1 MNSVTKYS
9 ALSLTIIASAFL
21 AACGGV
27 PSSDV
32 ATVADSGLSKS
43 DFNKWMAIAA
53 KSQSQG
59 ASGPV
64 VVPDA
69 PDFTNCIAGIQKAA
83 GKGKD
88 APTAAQAK
96 SQCQSQF
103 DAQKGQVMN
112 LLITSAWIEGQAKS
126 MGINVS
132 DADVQKQF
140 EKTKTQAFG
149 TGAKGEAAY
158 QKFLTQAGYD
168 KDGKQLLLRTKVD
181 LLSTKIRDAVLKG
194 APAPTEAQAREEY
207 AKTKQQYGKQ
217 SFDKVRAQIEQQL
230 KAKSE
235 QTTLQNFIKQFQ
247 ADWKA
252 RTECAKIYVVELCKN
267 APKQAANQLPGQG
280 TTQQAP
286 PTQGG

>member
-1 MNSVTKYS
+1 MNRVTKYS

-32 ATVADSGLSKS
+32 ATVADTGLSKS

-53 KSQSQG
+53 KSQAQG
-59 ASGPV
+59 SSAPV
-64 VVPDA
+64 AIPDA
-69 PDFTNCIAGIQKAA
+69 PDFKNCIAGIQAAA
-83 GKGKD
+83 GKGKN

-103 DAQKGQVMN
+103 DQQKGQVMN

-126 MGINVS
+126 MGVSVS
-132 DADVQKQF
+132 DSEVQKQF

-149 TGAKGEAAY
+149 TGAKGKAAY
-158 QKFLTQAGYD
+158 DKFLAQAGYD
-168 KDGKQLLLRTKVD
+168 KNGEQLLLRTKVD
-181 LLSTKIRDAVLKG
+181 LLSTKIRDAILKG
-194 APAPTEAQAREEY
+194 APGVTEAQAREEY
-207 AKTKQQYGKQ
+207 AKTKQQFGKQ
-217 SFDKVRAQIEQQL
+217 TFDKVRAQIEQQL
-230 KAKSE
+230 KAKNE

-267 APKQAANQLPGQG
+267 APKQAAAPAPGAG

>member
-1 MNSVTKYS
+1 MNRVTKYS

-32 ATVADSGLSKS
+32 ATVADTGLSKS

-59 ASGPV
+59 SSAPV

-83 GKGKD
+83 GKGKN

-103 DAQKGQVMN
+103 DQQKGQVMN
-112 LLITSAWIEGQAKS
+112 LLITSAWIEGQAKA
-126 MGINVS
+126 MGISVS

-149 TGAKGEAAY
+149 TGAKGKAAY
-158 QKFLTQAGYD
+158 EKFLKQAGYD
-168 KDGKQLLLRTKVD
+168 PNGEQLLLRTKVD
-181 LLSTKIRDAVLKG
+181 LLSTKIRDAILKG
-194 APAPTEAQAREEY
+194 APSVTEAQAREEY
-207 AKTKQQYGKQ
+207 AKTKQQFGKQ
-217 SFDKVRAQIEQQL
+217 KFEQVRAQIEQQL
-230 KAKSE
+230 KAKNE

-247 ADWKA
+247 SEWKS

-267 APKQAANQLPGQG
+267 APKTAATPATGAG

-286 PTQGG
+286 APQGG

>member
-1 MNSVTKYS
+1 MNRVTKYS

-21 AACGGV
+21 VACGGV

-32 ATVADSGLSKS
+32 ATVADTGLSKS

-53 KSQSQG
+53 KSQAQG
-59 ASGPV
+59 SSAAV

-69 PDFTNCIAGIQKAA
+69 PDFTNCIAGLQKAA
-83 GKGKD
+83 GKGKT

-103 DAQKGQVMN
+103 DQQKGQVLN
-112 LLITSAWIEGQAKS
+112 LLITSAWIQGQAKA
-126 MGINVS
+126 MGITAS
-132 DADVQKQF
+132 DKEVQAQF

-149 TGAKGEAAY
+149 TGAKGAAAY

-168 KDGKQLLLRTKVD
+168 KDGSQLLLRTKVD

-194 APAPTEAQAREEY
+194 AAVPTETQLRDQY
-207 AKTKQQYGKQ
+207 AKTKQNYGKQ
-217 SFDKVRAQIEQQL
+217 TFEQVKAQIAQQL
-230 KAKSE
+230 KATNQ
-235 QTTLQNFIKQFQ
+235 QTTLQAFIKDFQ
-247 ADWKA
+247 AKWKS
-252 RTECAKIYVVELCKN
+252 RTECAKIYTVELCKN
-267 APKQAANQLPGQG
+267 APKAATQPGAG

-286 PTQGG
+286 PTAGG

>member
-1 MNSVTKYS
+1 MNRVTKYS

-32 ATVADSGLSKS
+32 ATVADTGLSKS

-59 ASGPV
+59 SSAPIA
-64 VVPDA
+64 VPDA
-69 PDFTNCIAGIQKAA
+69 PEFTNCIKALGGG
-83 GKGKD
+83 GKGKG
-88 APTAAQAK
+88 APTVAQAK
-96 SQCQSQF
+96 SQCQAQF
-103 DAQKGQVMN
+103 DQQKGQVMN

-126 MGINVS
+126 MGISVS
-132 DADVQKQF
+132 NEEVQKQF

-149 TGAKGEAAY
+149 TGAKGKAAY
-158 QKFLTQAGYD
+158 EKFLSQAGYD
-168 KDGKQLLLRTKVD
+168 KDGSQLILRTKVD
-181 LLSTKIRDAVLKG
+181 LLSTKIRDSILKG
-194 APAPTEAQAREEY
+194 APSVSEAQAREEY
-207 AKTKQQYGKQ
+207 AKTKQNFGKQ

-230 KAKSE
+230 KAKNE
-235 QTTLQNFIKQFQ
+235 QTTLQEFIKQFQ

-252 RTECAKIYVVELCKN
+252 RTDCSKIYIVELCKN
-267 APKQAANQLPGQG
+267 APKQAAAQQPGQG

-286 PTQGG
+286 PTAGG